1 MKKKKDDENIFV
13 SGTKTVD
20 KSPRFGI
27 IHTRVEK
34 DRTKFSRKEKHKSAY
49 TE

>member
-1 MKKKKDDENIFV
+1 MKKKKNDEDIFV
-13 SGTKTVD
+13 CGTKTVD

-34 DRTKFSRKEKHKSAY
+34 DRTKFSRKEKHKSTY
-49 TE
+49 VD